1 MTNSQPAT
9 TPANTSAKLSATAP
23 AAAPEATP
31 ALTQRSGRVAA
42 YLGIMLM
49 ALGLLT
55 AVTSYSPL
63 AGDIS
68 TDIGLTDVTYGLLGT
83 VGPFA
88 FAFVS
93 LVTPFIARRISLEW
107 TIVIAAAM
115 IGAGQVLRAVAG
127 ESLGFFAWS
136 IVAMLGVG
144 AGNLLLPPIV
154 KRFFPDRIVSVSTV
168 YLTVM
173 VFSTVYPPLLAVPI
187 AQWIGWRGS
196 VGVWGVIELVAV
208 IPWLFVIIS
217 LRRSRGAAGGP
228 AEPHVPAA
236 PTVSHRAITKHV
248 WSHPTSWTM
257 LVMYAMATINFYTVM
272 AWMPAIL
279 NQTAGIDPGTAGA
292 LLALYSAIGIPF
304 GFFIAPLVAKVHNLG
319 LLYVAVAVLVII
331 GYLGLWFMPGTATWL
346 WMMFAGVCPTIFSI
360 TLVATNYRTTNE
372 VGGVTLAGM
381 VTFGGYLIGGFA
393 PLVVGVFASEGLDWS
408 VTFIMLIAS
417 MLVVI
422 GVNFA
427 LRRRVL
433 VDQARD

>member
-1 MTNSQPAT
+1 MTNNQPAT
-9 TPANTSAKLSATAP
+9 TPANKSTTPP
-23 AAAPEATP
+23 AAAPTPASTPAP

-63 AGDIS
+63 AESIS
-68 TDIGLTDVTYGLLGT
+68 TEIGLTDVTYGLLGT

-93 LVTPFIARRISLEW
+93 LITPFVARRITLEW
-107 TIVIAAAM
+107 TIVIAALM
-115 IGAGQVLRAVAG
+115 IGAGQILRAVAG

-144 AGNLLLPPIV
+144 AGNMLLPPIV

-187 AQWIGWRGS
+187 AQWISWRGS
-196 VGVWGVIELVAV
+196 IGIWGVIELIAV
-208 IPWLFVIIS
+208 IPWLFVIVG
-217 LRRSRGAAGGP
+217 LRKSRGAAGGTTQ
-228 AEPHVPAA
+228 AVAA
-236 PTVSHRAITKHV
+236 PAVNHRAITKHV

-292 LLALYSAIGIPF
+292 LLALYSAVGIPV
-304 GFFIAPLVAKVHNLG
+304 GFFIAPLVAKVPNLG

-346 WMMFAGVCPTIFSI
+346 WMMLAGICPTIFSI
-360 TLVATNYRTTNE
+360 TLVATNYRTSNE

-381 VTFGGYLIGGFA
+381 VTFGGYLVGGFA
-393 PLVVGVFASEGLDWS
+393 PLVVGAFASEGLDWS
-408 VTFIMLIAS
+408 VTYIMLIAS

-422 GVNFA
+422 GMHVA

-433 VDQARD
+433 VDQ

>member
-1 MTNSQPAT
+1 MTNNQPAT
-9 TPANTSAKLSATAP
+9 TPANKSTTPP
-23 AAAPEATP
+23 AAAPTPASTPASAPAP

-63 AGDIS
+63 AESIS
-68 TDIGLTDVTYGLLGT
+68 TEIGLTDVTYGLLGT

-93 LVTPFIARRISLEW
+93 LITPFVARRITLEW
-107 TIVIAAAM
+107 TIVIAALM
-115 IGAGQVLRAVAG
+115 IGAGQILRAVAG
-127 ESLGFFAWS
+127 ESLSFFAWS

-144 AGNLLLPPIV
+144 AGNMLLPPIV

-196 VGVWGVIELVAV
+196 IGVWGVLELIAV
-208 IPWLFVIIS
+208 IPWLFVIVG
-217 LRRSRGAAGGP
+217 LRKSRGAVGGP
-228 AEPHVPAA
+228 AQVAPA
-236 PTVSHRAITKHV
+236 VNHRTITKRV

-279 NQTAGIDPGTAGA
+279 NQTAGIEPATAGA
-292 LLALYSAIGIPF
+292 LLALYSAVGIPV
-304 GFFIAPLVAKVHNLG
+304 GFFIAPLVAKVRNLG
-319 LLYVAVAVLVII
+319 LLYVVVAVLVIV

-346 WMMFAGVCPTIFSI
+346 WMMLAGICPTIFNI
-360 TLVATNYRTTNE
+360 TLVATNYRTSNE
-372 VGGVTLAGM
+372 MGGVTLTGM
-381 VTFGGYLIGGFA
+381 VTFGGYLVGGFA
-393 PLVVGVFASEGLDWS
+393 PLVVGAFAADGLDWS
-408 VTFIMLIAS
+408 VTYIMLIAS
-417 MLVVI
+417 MLAVI
-422 GVNFA
+422 GMHLG

-433 VDQARD
+433 VDQ